1 MAVDAGADEESP
13 SVVAPFVLQVA
24 AVDVDTLGDVVVVA
38 EGHIVKV
45 VVVVFH
51 PGYELSRHEPQAVEV
66 MGPLCAGCHHE
77 VVGAPVGVGVFFAAV
92 VAFPFCVLGCG
103 KDVKMV
109 GTAF

>member
-24 AVDVDTLGDVVVVA
+24 AVDVDTLGYVVVVA

-51 PGYELSRHEPQAVEV
+51 PGY
-66 MGPLCAGCHHE
+66 
-77 VVGAPVGVGVFFAAV
+77 
-92 VAFPFCVLGCG
+92 
-103 KDVKMV
+103 
-109 GTAF
+109 